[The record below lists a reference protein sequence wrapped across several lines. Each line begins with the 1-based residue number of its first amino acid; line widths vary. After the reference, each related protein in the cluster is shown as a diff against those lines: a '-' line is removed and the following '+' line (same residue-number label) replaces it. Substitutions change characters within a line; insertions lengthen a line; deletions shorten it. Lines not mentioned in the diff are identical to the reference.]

1 MARMVNIAAAEMGPM
16 VRAETRAQVA
26 GRRIAHLHEAGPD
39 AAA

>member
-1 MARMVNIAAAEMGPM
+1 MARMVNIAAARMGPI

-26 GRRIAHLHEAGPD
+26 GPLIAHLNEAEPD